1 MAVYLIDYENV
12 YIDGLQGIDKLTGQD
27 AVHIFYTQNRC
38 GLTFSLYQKLIS
50 CKAEIHL
57 NEVAMSLKNNEP
69 VKNALDIQLM
79 MFAGYVIGTKQSEQL
94 YIISRDKD
102 FRLGLEFCRNYMQED
117 SVQLRICPSVEA
129 SFSEE
134 EIPQDV
140 PPAYENF
147 ISSLRES
154 VSQEGFLTED
164 VISILEQN
172 QPDSYQNQVRLML
185 GKNADDKTVKKICG
199 IIASSETLT
208 ELNNGLTKA
217 YHDGQKVKDLYH
229 RCKPK
234 FEMLRKL
241 AKQDNA

>member
-12 YIDGLQGIDKLTGQD
+12 YIDGLQGVEKLTEQD

-38 GLTFSLYQKLIS
+38 GLTFGLYQQLIS

-57 NEVAMSLKNNEP
+57 NEVAMSLKNNDP

-79 MFAGYVIGTKQSEQL
+79 MFVGYVIGTKQSEQI
-94 YIISRDKD
+94 YIISKDKD
-102 FRLGLEFCRNYMQED
+102 FRLGLEFYQNYIQDD
-117 SVQLRICPSVEA
+117 SVQLRICPSVES
-129 SFSEE
+129 SFYEE
-134 EIPQDV
+134 ESAPEV

-147 ISSLRES
+147 ISSLRET
-154 VSQEGFLTED
+154 VSQEGFMPDE
-164 VISILEQN
+164 VITMLEQN

-185 GKNADDKTVKKICG
+185 GKNADDKTVRKICG
-199 IIASSETLT
+199 IIANSETLT
-208 ELNNGLTKA
+208 DLNNGLTKA

-234 FEMLRKL
+234 FEMLRKF
-241 AKQDNA
+241 AKQEMN